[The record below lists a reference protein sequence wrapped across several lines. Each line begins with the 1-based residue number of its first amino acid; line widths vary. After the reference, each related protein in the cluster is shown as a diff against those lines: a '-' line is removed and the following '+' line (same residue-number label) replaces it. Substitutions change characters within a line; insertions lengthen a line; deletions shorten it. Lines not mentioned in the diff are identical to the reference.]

1 MCFIRQGWG
10 RKAKEIMICRAKTGT
25 NKVKEFLAA
34 KSGEEYRQY
43 LFAVKQLVS
52 REVKRKYARSYL
64 GIVWSVLNPLM
75 SMAVLSMIFS
85 TIFKRSIENFPIYYL
100 TGSILWHLFSEAT
113 NSAMTALV
121 DNKTLL
127 MKVKLSKQTFVI
139 ARMLTA
145 LTNFGYTCV
154 AYVFM
159 LIIFRVSISPYILL
173 FPLVVVCIMLFSAG
187 IGFMLSVFY
196 VFFADVKYLY
206 SVLLTLWM
214 YMSAVFYPVDRLS
227 ETMQWVIR
235 KNPVYNYIEFA
246 RDIVLYG
253 TMPEPVLWLKIIG
266 WGIVS
271 FAIGYRIFKKKENLV
286 MQKI

>member
-1 MCFIRQGWG
+1 MIKILDNRTAEKNRIKHFFIKR
-10 RKAKEIMICRAKTGT
+10 
-25 NKVKEFLAA
+25 F
-34 KSGEEYRQY
+34 GEEYRQY

-75 SMAVLSMIFS
+75 SMAV
-85 TIFKRSIENFPIYYL
+85 
-100 TGSILWHLFSEAT
+100 
-113 NSAMTALV
+113 V
-121 DNKTLL
+121 DNKSLL

-159 LIIFRVSISPYILL
+159 LIIFRVRPNPYMLL
-173 FPLVVVCIMLFSAG
+173 FPIVVVFTMFFSAG

-196 VFFADVKYLY
+196 IFFADIKYLY

-214 YMSAVFYPVDRLS
+214 YLSAVFYPIDRLS
-227 ETMQWVIR
+227 PAMQWVIR
-235 KNPVYNYIEFA
+235 KNPIYNYIEFA

-253 TMPEPVLWLKIIG
+253 VMPEPVLWLKIIG
-266 WGIVS
+266 WGVFS
-271 FAIGYRIFKKKENLV
+271 LAAGYWIFKKKENLV
-286 MQKI
+286 MQKL

>member
-1 MCFIRQGWG
+1 MTCSIRS
-10 RKAKEIMICRAKTGT
+10 IN
-25 NKVKEFLAA
+25 NKIKGLFT
-34 KSGEEYRQY
+34 KKPGDDYGQY

-85 TIFKRSIENFPIYYL
+85 TIFRRSIENFPIYYL
-100 TGSILWHLFSEAT
+100 TGSILWSLFSEAT

-121 DNKTLL
+121 DNKSLL

-159 LIIFRVSISPYILL
+159 LIIFRVRLSPYILL

-187 IGFMLSVFY
+187 IGFMLAVFY

-227 ETMQWVIR
+227 DMMQWVIR

-253 TMPEPVLWLKIIG
+253 VMPEPVLWLKIIG
-266 WGIVS
+266 WGIIS
-271 FAIGYRIFKKKENLV
+271 FVAGYRIFKKQENLV
-286 MQKI
+286 MQKM

>member
-1 MCFIRQGWG
+1 MIRAMAGS
-10 RKAKEIMICRAKTGT
+10 T
-25 NKVKEFLAA
+25 
-34 KSGEEYRQY
+34 GEEYRQY

-64 GIVWSVLNPLM
+64 GIIWSVLNPLM

-100 TGSILWHLFSEAT
+100 TGTIFWNLFSGAT
-113 NSAMTALV
+113 DSAMTALV
-121 DNKTLL
+121 DNRALL

-139 ARMLTA
+139 ARMFTA

-154 AYVFM
+154 AYVLM
-159 LIIFRVSISPYILL
+159 LLIFRIRPNPYMLL
-173 FPLVVVCIMLFSAG
+173 FPVVVFFIMLFSAG
-187 IGFMLSVFY
+187 IGFMLSILY
-196 VFFADVKYLY
+196 VFFGDIKYLY

-227 ETMQWVIR
+227 GTMQWIIR

-253 TMPEPVLWLKIIG
+253 VMPEPVLWLKIIG
-266 WGIVS
+266 WGCVS
-271 FAIGYRIFKKKENLV
+271 FGAGYLFFRKKENLV
-286 MQKI
+286 MQRM

>member
-1 MCFIRQGWG
+1 MIKILDNRTAEKNRIKHFFIKR
-10 RKAKEIMICRAKTGT
+10 
-25 NKVKEFLAA
+25 F
-34 KSGEEYRQY
+34 GEEYRQY

-85 TIFKRSIENFPIYYL
+85 TMFKRSIENFPIYYL
-100 TGSILWHLFSEAT
+100 TGSIFWNLFSSAT

-121 DNKTLL
+121 DNKSLL

-159 LIIFRVSISPYILL
+159 LIIFRVRPNPYMLL
-173 FPLVVVCIMLFSAG
+173 FPIVVVFTMLFSAG
-187 IGFMLSVFY
+187 IGFMLSVLY
-196 VFFADVKYLY
+196 IFFADIKYLY

-214 YMSAVFYPVDRLS
+214 YLSAVFYPIDRLS
-227 ETMQWVIR
+227 PAMQWVIR
-235 KNPVYNYIEFA
+235 KNPIYNYIEFA

-253 TMPEPVLWLKIIG
+253 VMPEPVLWLKIIG
-266 WGIVS
+266 WGAFS
-271 FAIGYRIFKKKENLV
+271 FAAGYWIFKKKENLV
-286 MQKI
+286 MQKL

>member
-1 MCFIRQGWG
+1 MAG
-10 RKAKEIMICRAKTGT
+10 RVIGRTAGT
-25 NKVKEFLAA
+25 NRIRHLITDRL
-34 KSGEEYRQY
+34 GGDHRQY
-43 LFAVKQLVS
+43 LFTVKQLVS

-85 TIFKRSIENFPIYYL
+85 TLFKRSIENYPLYYL
-100 TGSILWHLFSEAT
+100 TGIVFWNLFTGAT

-121 DNKTLL
+121 DNKAML

-139 ARMLTA
+139 ARIFTA

-154 AYVFM
+154 AYVLM
-159 LIIFRVSISPYILL
+159 LLVFRVRPNPYMLL
-173 FPLVVVCIMLFSAG
+173 FPIDILFIMLFSAG
-187 IGFMLSVFY
+187 IGFMLSILY
-196 VFFADVKYLY
+196 VFFADIQYLY

-214 YMSAVFYPVDRLS
+214 YMSAIFYPVNNLS
-227 ETMQWVIR
+227 NTMQWIIR

-253 TMPEPVLWLKIIG
+253 VMPEPVLWLKIIG
-266 WGIVS
+266 WGILS
-271 FAIGYRIFKKKENLV
+271 FTVGYLIFKKKENSV
-286 MQKI
+286 MQKL